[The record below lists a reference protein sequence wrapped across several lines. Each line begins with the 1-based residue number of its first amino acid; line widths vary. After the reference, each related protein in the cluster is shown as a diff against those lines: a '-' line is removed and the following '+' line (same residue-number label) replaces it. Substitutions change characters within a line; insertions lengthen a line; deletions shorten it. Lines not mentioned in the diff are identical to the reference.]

1 MASNLPCASK
11 LDQAFP
17 SAASRDFLGAWLV
30 PKCAHFRGG
39 SIWKVEIAALR
50 GCPRSQVRRV
60 PTARALLAGHNTNT
74 SPSTHC
80 SSCAP
85 HRLENLLR
93 QFPPYAIWPRTDV
106 RRSPKFDCLIPSFVR
121 PMSHPAR
128 KRTRARF
135 GLTVTH
141 TGARG
146 VSHPVSCLADILEV
160 LLRAGFVLSTPG
172 TPELC
177 SSAYT
182 LQVALCAQSAI
193 RNLSN
198 ACRSML
204 DRSVQP
210 YPYTGI
216 DLMYNRTRIPV

>member
-1 MASNLPCASK
+1 MPCASK

-50 GCPRSQVRRV
+50 GSTGSQVRRV
-60 PTARALLAGHNTNT
+60 LTARALLAGYNTNT

-106 RRSPKFDCLIPSFVR
+106 RRSPKFDCLLPSLLR

-135 GLTVTH
+135 GLTATH

-146 VSHPVSCLADILEV
+146 VSHPVSCLADIPEV

-177 SSAYT
+177 PGKYT
-182 LQVALCAQSAI
+182 LQVALCVQSAI
-193 RNLSN
+193 WNLSN
-198 ACRSML
+198 ACRSMMSE
-204 DRSVQP
+204 SVE
-210 YPYTGI
+210 G
-216 DLMYNRTRIPV
+216 NGSSAFAWNG